1 MRQREDLT
9 GKRFGRLVVLKKG
22 EDYVSPKGEKKARW
36 ICQCDCG
43 NVVLRSSNLLKK
55 GESLS
60 CGCYRKD
67 ALREIKTIDLVGK
80 KFGRLV
86 VTRKDT
92 DSHKKGTF
100 WICQC
105 DCGNVVSVSAGA
117 LKSDNTKSCGCVQS
131 HGEMIVLD
139 ILKSFGLKEGK
150 DFIRHKTFEEL
161 TGIKGGLLSYDY
173 AIIDSGEILSLL
185 ECQGQQHYFPVELFG
200 GEKQFEIQKEHD
212 KRKRVFAQKNE
223 LPLICLRYSLSEKDI
238 KEVLEELIFGE
249 KLPHGE

>member
-22 EDYVSPKGEKKARW
+22 EDYVSPKGEKRARW

-43 NVVLRSSNLLKK
+43 NVVSVSGGNLKNGGTTQCK
-55 GESLS
+55 V
-60 CGCYRKD
+60 CGIEQV
-67 ALREIKTIDLVGK
+67 REKRIVDLTGQR
-80 KFGRLV
+80 FGRLV
-86 VTRKDT
+86 VTKKDT
-92 DSHKKGTF
+92 DNHKKGTY
-100 WICQC
+100 WICHC

-131 HGEMIVLD
+131 HSEMIVLD

-150 DFIRHKTFEEL
+150 DFIRHKTFEKL